1 MQTTVAAPTA
11 QWLYA
16 RSYERVLFPVWQRL
30 VHGRPIGGYQTLLAR
45 TQWLDP
51 QEIEQLQAEALRA
64 LLTHA
69 GLRVPYY
76 RELFAKVRFDPRSLR
91 SRADLAAL
99 PPLTRDIVRERFD
112 DLIDPAHRGRNI
124 HKQTSGTT
132 GVPLR
137 FAYCNTS
144 ETWRQAI
151 RLRAYGWAGYRQ
163 GLPTLHYWGTG
174 TRLPRGLWKWKMD
187 LDRALSREVYV
198 DAAHQGALALRRT
211 AQLVARVRPH
221 AIVAYTQAL
230 AAFARWAT
238 DAGSRP
244 WGDIAVIGG
253 AEPML
258 PQDRVALIRAFGESV
273 YETYGSRETM
283 LIAAECSAHEG
294 MHVAEENLVVE
305 IVRDGPV
312 VGPGESGESGKV
324 VVTDL
329 HNFGM
334 PFVRYENGDTAT
346 MGPSGRCACGRGLR
360 RLRRVDGRC
369 TDTLRGGDGAPIPGM
384 VFISL
389 LNTHEAE
396 IWNFQ
401 AVQKPSGAVE
411 LRIVPGRGWQEEKF
425 APTARRLSTYF
436 GGLPF
441 TVVLVDQ
448 IPPDASGK
456 RRPVVVEPPV
466 AHA

>member
-1 MQTTVAAPTA
+1 MHTNAYAPAA

-16 RSYERVLFPVWQRL
+16 RSYERVLFPVWQR
-30 VHGRPIGGYQTLLAR
+30 VVRGRPIGGYGALLAR

-51 QEIEQLQAEALRA
+51 QDIEALQVEALRV

-91 SRADLAAL
+91 ARADIAAL
-99 PPLTRDIVRERFD
+99 PPLTREVVRERFD
-112 DLIDPAHRGRNI
+112 DLVDPEHRGRNI

-174 TRLPRGLWKWKMD
+174 TRVPRGLSKWKTD

-198 DAAHQGALALRRT
+198 DAGHQGARALRRT
-211 AQLVARVRPH
+211 AELLARVRPH

-238 DAGSRP
+238 EAGSVP

-258 PQDRVALIRAFGESV
+258 PRDRLALVRAFGEGV

-283 LIAAECSAHEG
+283 LIAAECGAHQG
-294 MHVAEENLVVE
+294 MHVAEENLMVE
-305 IVRDGPV
+305 IVRDGGMA
-312 VGPGESGESGKV
+312 GPGESGKV
-324 VVTDL
+324 LVTDL

-334 PFVRYENGDTAT
+334 PFIRYENGDTAT
-346 MGPSGRCACGRGLR
+346 AGPTGRCACGRGLR
-360 RLRRVDGRC
+360 RLMRVDGRC
-369 TDTLRGGDGAPIPGM
+369 ADTLRGGDGAPIPGM

-396 IWNFQ
+396 IRNFQ
-401 AVQKPSGAVE
+401 AVQRTSGAVE
-411 LRIVPGRGWQEEKF
+411 LRIVPGREWREEKF

-436 GGLPF
+436 QGLPF
-441 TVVLVDQ
+441 TVVLVEQ

-456 RRPVVVEPPV
+456 RRPVVVEPRG
-466 AHA
+466 ANA